1 MDKKFA
7 LYIIIGMVLGAIYGA
22 FFGPAL
28 GNNFLAIALG
38 AIGGVFL
45 GWFVAADIHE
55 HDKNK
60 RIDR

>member
-28 GNNFLAIALG
+28 GNNLLAIALG
-38 AIGGVFL
+38 AIGGVF
-45 GWFVAADIHE
+45 AADIHE